1 MYQASL
7 GPFRLNHDPVKEGAT
22 ADQFLFTDQKTGS
35 QKGASPSRGHMAR
48 NGSLERA
55 QQQGCRWPQLCGPAT
70 GFQPP
75 VAFRSV
81 LNISPWVQVRSSP
94 SEQKV
99 LCGSYLDALV
109 RFLA

>member
-55 QQQGCRWPQLCGPAT
+55 QQQGCRRPQLCGSRHWIPAPC
-70 GFQPP
+70 G
-75 VAFRSV
+75 VSV
-81 LNISPWVQVRSSP
+81 CAEYKPMGTSEKQSFGAGGAVWV
-94 SEQKV
+94 
-99 LCGSYLDALV
+99 
-109 RFLA
+109 